1 MKLRWLAMGLLGLL
15 VLAVAIAATFPASL
29 AYQWWAEQVPD
40 VGLQGLSGSIWDG
53 SAQRASVRGQP
64 LGEMQ
69 WTLSPWALLGGRVSA
84 HVRIDGPGVKLK
96 TDVVRQADG
105 SVRLSGL
112 TGEAEAGW
120 LGPALAIP
128 ALEPTG
134 TLLLDA
140 PAVEFDRAQLPRQ
153 VDAKIIWQNAGVR
166 GQAVA
171 RLGTLTFVAS
181 GSDGHVRLDVSDAG
195 DGDLQVQGSA
205 TLDGDR
211 YRSETVLVSRVSQGP
226 IVQALEWIGQPR
238 AEGGRLL
245 VVEGQIIVP
254 EEKL

>member
-1 MKLRWLAMGLLGLL
+1 
-15 VLAVAIAATFPASL
+15 
-29 AYQWWAEQVPD
+29 
-40 VGLQGLSGSIWDG
+40 
-53 SAQRASVRGQP
+53 
-64 LGEMQ
+64 MQ

-171 RLGTLTFVAS
+171 RL
-181 GSDGHVRLDVSDAG
+181 VRRLPSPAAATAMCAWMSVMPATAICRFRQCHAG
-195 DGDLQVQGSA
+195 
-205 TLDGDR
+205 R
-211 YRSETVLVSRVSQGP
+211 
-226 IVQALEWIGQPR
+226 
-238 AEGGRLL
+238 
-245 VVEGQIIVP
+245 
-254 EEKL
+254 